1 MKNIVIVGATSAI
14 AEAVAR
20 RWAARGDRLF
30 LVGRNDLRLATTAAD
45 LKARGAPLVRTHVMD
60 AIQLDRQ
67 SSMLDEATQVLGSL
81 DLILVAY
88 GTLPDQKAC
97 ESSSEKAT
105 DALILNGVSVVVLL
119 QEIARRL
126 EAQGHGTVAVISS
139 VAGDRGRAS
148 NAVYGSAKAMVT
160 AAASGLRQ
168 RFHGSPVAVITIK
181 PGFVDSPMTASFEKG
196 PLWATPDR
204 IADRLLKACDGPSRT
219 VYVPGFWWLIML
231 AIRSLPEALFARL
244 KI

>member
-1 MKNIVIVGATSAI
+1 MKNIVIIGATSAI

-30 LVGRNDLRLATTAAD
+30 LVARNDQRLEATAAD
-45 LKARGAPLVRTHVMD
+45 LRARGAALVGTHRMD
-60 AIQLDRQ
+60 ATDLAGQ
-67 SSMLDEATQVLGSL
+67 SSMLDEATRVLGSI
-81 DLILVAY
+81 DLVLIAY

-97 ESSSEKAT
+97 EASAELTT
-105 DALILNGVSVVVLL
+105 DALILNGVSVVVLM
-119 QEIARRL
+119 QEVARRL
-126 EAQGHGTVAVISS
+126 EARGRGAIAVISS

-168 RFHGSPVAVITIK
+168 RFHGSQITVVTIK
-181 PGFVDSPMTASFEKG
+181 PGFIDTPMTAAFDKG
-196 PLWATPDR
+196 PLWATPDKV
-204 IADRLLKACDGPSRT
+204 AEQLVKACDGRSRT